1 VELGRMSLARHA
13 LYMRVAAKLGALKVV
28 YTLPPYQVRM
38 LNILASRLLTACHN
52 LMRLPRWTLVAL
64 MIRVPLSDQ

>member
-1 VELGRMSLARHA
+1 MSLARHA
-13 LYMRVAAKLGALKVV
+13 LYMRVAAKLGALKVA

-38 LNILASRLLTACHN
+38 LNILASRLLTTCHN
-52 LMRLPRWTLVAL
+52 LMRLPQWTPVAL